1 MVGAV
6 GALAAAAEV
15 EALEGSAVVAISAA
29 AAGAAVG
36 SAGMNRSILK
46 PEEEKQMNK
55 TVLIVLGVIVLIV
68 LIIGG
73 LLFSNYNTLVTKQQ
87 NVKAQWSLVENQMQ
101 RRADL
106 IPNIVATVKG
116 IAGLEERVFT
126 KIAEAR
132 SQLLSTMQNPNST
145 TEDKIAAD
153 GKLNQALRDGGL
165 LGTGG
170 RFLSIAENYP
180 QLKSNESFLKLQDE
194 LSGTENRLATVR
206 REYTLAAQDYN
217 TTRSRFP
224 TVLIAGLM
232 GFKEQPYFQ
241 ADPGAREAPKVDF
254 NK

>member
-1 MVGAV
+1 MG
-6 GALAAAAEV
+6 
-15 EALEGSAVVAISAA
+15 
-29 AAGAAVG
+29 
-36 SAGMNRSILK
+36 
-46 PEEEKQMNK
+46 NK
-55 TVLIVLGVIVLIV
+55 TLIVLGVVLGVVILLVLIV
-68 LIIGG
+68 GG
-73 LLFSNYNTLVTKQQ
+73 GAISTYNSLVTKQQ
-87 NVKAQWSLVENQMQ
+87 NVNAKWSQVANQMQ

-106 IPNIVATVKG
+106 VPNIVATVKG
-116 IAGLEERVFT
+116 VAGLEERVFT

-132 SQLLSTMQNPNST
+132 SQLLSTIQNPNST

-153 GKLNQALRDGGL
+153 AKLTQAMRDGGL

-194 LSGTENRLATVR
+194 LAGTENRLATAR
-206 REYTLAAQDYN
+206 RDYTLAAQDYN

-241 ADPGAREAPKVDF
+241 AEAGAREAPKVDF

>member
-1 MVGAV
+1 VEISVYILSTVEKGDGMDKKPIIILAV
-6 GALAAAAEV
+6 ILGVVILLV
-15 EALEGSAVVAISAA
+15 LVLGGSAI
-29 AAGAAVG
+29 G
-36 SAGMNRSILK
+36 S
-46 PEEEKQMNK
+46 
-55 TVLIVLGVIVLIV
+55 
-68 LIIGG
+68 
-73 LLFSNYNTLVTKQQ
+73 YNTLVTKQQ
-87 NVKAQWSLVENQMQ
+87 DVNAKWSQVENQMQ

-132 SQLLSTMQNPNST
+132 SQLLSTIQNPNST

-153 GKLNQALRDGGL
+153 GKLNQALREGGL

-170 RFLSIAENYP
+170 RFLSITENYP

-194 LSGTENRLATVR
+194 LAGTENRLSTAR
-206 REYTLAAQDYN
+206 YDYTQSAQAYN

-224 TVLIAGLM
+224 TVLVAGLM
-232 GFKEQPYFQ
+232 GFKEQPYFK
-241 ADPGAREAPKVDF
+241 ADEGAREAPKVDF

>member
-1 MVGAV
+1 MGKTTLIILGVV
-6 GALAAAAEV
+6 
-15 EALEGSAVVAISAA
+15 AVV
-29 AAGAAVG
+29 
-36 SAGMNRSILK
+36 
-46 PEEEKQMNK
+46 
-55 TVLIVLGVIVLIV
+55 V
-68 LIIGG
+68 LIIIFVAFG
-73 LLFSNYNTLVTKQQ
+73 SYNTLVGKQQ
-87 NVKAQWSLVENQMQ
+87 KVKAEWSNVESQMQ

-106 IPNIVATVKG
+106 IPNLVATVKG

-132 SQLLSTMQNPNST
+132 SNLLSTMQNPNAT

-153 GKLNQALRDGGL
+153 AKLTQAMRDGGL

-170 RFLSIAENYP
+170 RFLAITENYP

-194 LSGTENRLATVR
+194 LAGTENRLTTVR
-206 REYTLAAQDYN
+206 RDYTVAAQDYN

-254 NK
+254 SK

>member
-1 MVGAV
+1 
-6 GALAAAAEV
+6 
-15 EALEGSAVVAISAA
+15 
-29 AAGAAVG
+29 
-36 SAGMNRSILK
+36 
-46 PEEEKQMNK
+46 MNK
-55 TVLIVLGVIVLIV
+55 TILIVLSVVVGIV
-68 LIIGG
+68 LIIGVVAFG
-73 LLFSNYNTLVTKQQ
+73 SYNTLVTRQQ
-87 NVKAQWSLVENQMQ
+87 TVKAQWSLVENQMQ

-116 IAGLEERVFT
+116 VAGLEERVFT

-145 TEDKIAAD
+145 TGDKIAAD
-153 GKLNQALRDGGL
+153 AKLSQALRDGGL

-194 LSGTENRLATVR
+194 LAGTENRLATAR
-206 REYTLAAQDYN
+206 RDYTLAAQDYN
-217 TTRSRFP
+217 TTRNRFP
-224 TVLIAGLM
+224 RVLIAGLM

-241 ADPGAREAPKVDF
+241 ADAGAREAPKVDF

>member
-1 MVGAV
+1 
-6 GALAAAAEV
+6 
-15 EALEGSAVVAISAA
+15 
-29 AAGAAVG
+29 
-36 SAGMNRSILK
+36 
-46 PEEEKQMNK
+46 MNK
-55 TVLIVLGVIVLIV
+55 TLLIVLGVIVLIV

-73 LLFSNYNTLVTKQQ
+73 VMFGSYNTLVTKQQ
-87 NVKAQWSLVENQMQ
+87 DVKAHWSEVENQMQ

-116 IAGLEERVFT
+116 VAGLEERVFT

-132 SQLLSTMQNPNST
+132 SQLLSTIQNPNST

-153 GKLNQALRDGGL
+153 TKLTQAMRDGGL

-180 QLKSNESFLKLQDE
+180 QLKSNESFMKLQDE
-194 LSGTENRLATVR
+194 LAGTENRLATAR
-206 REYTLAAQDYN
+206 RDYTLSAQDYN

-224 TVLIAGLM
+224 TVMIAGLM

-241 ADPGAREAPKVDF
+241 AEAGAREAPKVDF